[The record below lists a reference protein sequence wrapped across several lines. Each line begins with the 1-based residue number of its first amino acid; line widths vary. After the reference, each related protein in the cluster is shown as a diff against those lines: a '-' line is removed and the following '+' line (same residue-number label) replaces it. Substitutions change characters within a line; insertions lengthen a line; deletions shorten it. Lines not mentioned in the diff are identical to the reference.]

1 MNELNNTVPELFE
14 NRTGIK
20 YQNWIQAMSVE
31 ERRNYTNNKI
41 YNVDCIEGLKPI
53 EDNSVDICIT
63 SPPYNV
69 GIQYDEW
76 NDSMKFDD
84 YLTFAKDWLSEVY
97 RVLKPDGRIAMN
109 IPYEINSKH
118 SGDGRIFLC
127 GEYQKVMK
135 EIGYGFAGVIDLT
148 EDQPH
153 RVKLTAWGSWLSPSA
168 PYIYNPKECIILGY
182 KNEWV
187 KEIKGES
194 YFDESQEKKDEF
206 RELVFA
212 QWKYQAET
220 RKLTEANF
228 SLDIPEKA
236 LKILTYKNDLV
247 LDPFMGSGTTAVACI
262 NLDRRY
268 VGFEIS
274 KNYWDVSDKRTKKAL
289 SKKLTTEKSYEFF
302 K

>member
-1 MNELNNTVPELFE
+1 MNKVINT
-14 NRTGIK
+14 
-20 YQNWIQAMSVE
+20 
-31 ERRNYTNNKI
+31 
-41 YNVDCIEGLKPI
+41 DCIEGLKQL
-53 EDNSVDICIT
+53 EDNSVDLCVT

-69 GIQYDEW
+69 GIEYDSW
-76 NDSMKFDD
+76 NDTMSMENYIQFVRN
-84 YLTFAKDWLSEVY
+84 WLGEVY
-97 RVLKPDGRIAMN
+97 RVLKDDGRIAIN
-109 IPYEINSKH
+109 IPYEINAKH
-118 SGDGRIFLC
+118 SGDGRVFLC
-127 GEYQKVMK
+127 GEYQRVMK
-135 EIGYGFAGVIDLT
+135 EIGYGFAGIVDLT

-182 KNEWV
+182 KNRWV
-187 KEIKGES
+187 KDVKGKS

-206 RELVFA
+206 RDLVFA

-236 LKILTYKNDLV
+236 LKILTYENDLV
-247 LDPFMGSGTTAVACI
+247 LDPFMGSGTTAIACI

-268 VGFEIS
+268 IGFEIS
-274 KNYWDVSDKRTKKAL
+274 EKYWNVADKRIKKIL
-289 SKKLTTEKSYEFF
+289 SKKLTLKKSEEFW